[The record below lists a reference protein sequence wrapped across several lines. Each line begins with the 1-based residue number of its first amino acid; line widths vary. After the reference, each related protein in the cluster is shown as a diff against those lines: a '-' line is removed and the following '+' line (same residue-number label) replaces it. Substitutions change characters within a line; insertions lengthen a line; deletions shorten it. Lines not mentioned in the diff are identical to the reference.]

1 MALVY
6 VQNKTFVWNWSCSPH
21 DTVELELRDLRTLES
36 GGVEWITNDVLSR
49 TLLKPL
55 NELVVDLL
63 LYIDTRSCAA
73 TLAVVEEDTEVDP
86 GDGIVDIGIRKHNV
100 RALATK
106 LKRDLLQVGAS
117 SGLHDLAAD
126 NSGSG
131 ESNLVNVHVGGDGGT
146 SDLTDTRED
155 VDDAWRETSL
165 LNELGCDEGR
175 ERGLFS
181 GLEND
186 NIASSDSGANLPC
199 PHKEWE
205 VPWNDL
211 TAHSDLLS

>member
-6 VQNKTFVWNWSCSPH
+6 VHKTFVWNWSCSPH
-21 DTVELELRDLRTLES
+21 DTVELELRDLGALES

-73 TLAVVEEDTEVDP
+73 ALAVVEEDTEIDP
-86 GDGIVDIGIRKHNV
+86 GDGIVDISVRKHNV

-106 LKRDLLQVGAS
+106 LKRDFLQVGAS
-117 SGLHDLAAD
+117 SGLHDLTAD

-131 ESNLVNVHVGGDGGT
+131 ESNLVNVHVGRDGGT
-146 SDLTDTRED
+146 SDLTETRED
-155 VDDAWRETSL
+155 VDDAWWETSL
-165 LNELGCDEGR
+165 LDELGCDEGR

-181 GLEND
+181 GLKND
-186 NIASSDSGANLPC
+186 DIASGDGGTNLPY

-211 TAHSDLLS
+211 TAYSDLLS